1 MLKDNIVMRL
11 VTFLICSSIFQ
22 LIFNKREQDL
32 MNSIH
37 KKDFVRAV
45 CVALSL
51 DQPFRVLQLLKGTKP
66 FVIRTQY

>member
-1 MLKDNIVMRL
+1 
-11 VTFLICSSIFQ
+11 
-22 LIFNKREQDL
+22 

-51 DQPFRVLQLLKGTKP
+51 DQPFRVLQLLKGMH
-66 FVIRTQY
+66 VS